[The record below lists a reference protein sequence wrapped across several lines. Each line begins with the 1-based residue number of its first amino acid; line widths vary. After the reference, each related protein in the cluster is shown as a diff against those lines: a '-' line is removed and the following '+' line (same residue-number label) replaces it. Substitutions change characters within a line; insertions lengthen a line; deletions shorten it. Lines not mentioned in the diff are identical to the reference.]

1 MRPRHRHRHWHLGD
15 RLWSVTSSFNHRIYC
30 ADKQTADQHPESKVI
45 GIDLSP
51 IQPMLQVDFTNRS
64 QEIATERP
72 SELTFNYDSVPPNL
86 RFYVDNVEL
95 PWTFSETFDFIHCRM
110 MTGAI
115 KDWPKLFENCFQY
128 VFQILLLD
136 PLSEVSILILAAYLE
151 IWPLG
156 VGSSSPTLSSPP

>member
-1 MRPRHRHRHWHLGD
+1 
-15 RLWSVTSSFNHRIYC
+15 
-30 ADKQTADQHPESKVI
+30 
-45 GIDLSP
+45 
-51 IQPMLQVDFTNRS
+51 MLQVDFTNRS